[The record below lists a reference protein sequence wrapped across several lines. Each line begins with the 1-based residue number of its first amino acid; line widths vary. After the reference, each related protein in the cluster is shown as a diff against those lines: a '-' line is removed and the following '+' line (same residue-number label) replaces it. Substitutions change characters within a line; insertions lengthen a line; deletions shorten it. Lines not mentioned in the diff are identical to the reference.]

1 MAEPH
6 RRPYDRRMTQIETV
20 ERTYT
25 LEEYERLQE
34 PDEYRSELVRGM
46 LVREPP
52 PGMPHG
58 RTQTLLARHLDH
70 FVEEHGL
77 GIVATEAGVVI
88 DERGPTVL
96 GPDVL
101 FISHARLAGPL
112 PDGFLRVAPD
122 LAVEIVS
129 PSNSASEIQE
139 KVLIYLDAGT
149 RMVWVVDPRS
159 RTATVYRTR
168 HDVEIVEEGETLDG
182 GDVLPG
188 LRLSLASILPT

>member
-1 MAEPH
+1 MVRA
-6 RRPYDRRMTQIETV
+6 QAI

-25 LEEYERLQE
+25 LEEYERLEE

-52 PGMPHG
+52 PGLPHG

-77 GIVATEAGVVI
+77 GIVATEVGVVI

-96 GPDVL
+96 APDVV
-101 FISHARLAGPL
+101 FVSRGRLPAPL
-112 PDGFLRVAPD
+112 PAGFLRMAPD

-129 PSNSASEIQE
+129 PRNTVSEVQE
-139 KVLIYLDAGT
+139 KVLMYLDAGT
-149 RMVWVVDPRS
+149 RMVWIVDPRS
-159 RTATVYRTR
+159 RTATVYRSR
-168 HDVEIVEEGETLDG
+168 HDVEIVAEGEVLEG
-182 GDVLPG
+182 GDILPG
-188 LRLSLASILPT
+188 LRLPLSGILPD